1 MARPVT
7 TLLIFFLFFNLFAAM
22 LMSTGVAATIGVDTN
37 IGGGEKVDQTLEKA
51 NGTVETG
58 APTGSTLFGMYNVL
72 AQGVQTIVGT
82 VTAGHTMLAQAGV
95 PGAITGML
103 NALFGVIVVVDIIS
117 FIRGWGL

>member
-1 MARPVT
+1 MSRPVT
-7 TLLIFFLFFNLFAAM
+7 TLLLFFLAFNLFAAT
-22 LMSTGVAATIGVDTN
+22 LMSTGVAGTIGIETN
-37 IGGGEKVDQTLEKA
+37 IGGDEEVDKTLEKA

-72 AQGVQTIVGT
+72 ANGFNTLVGT

-95 PGAITGML
+95 PSAITDML
-103 NALFGVIVVVDIIS
+103 NALFGIVIVIDIMS

>member
-22 LMSTGVAATIGVDTN
+22 LMSTGVTATIGIKTN
-37 IGGGEKVDQTLEKA
+37 IGADEKVNETLNKA

-72 AQGVQTIVGT
+72 ADGVNTMVGT

-95 PGAITGML
+95 PSAITSML
-103 NALFGVIVVVDIIS
+103 NGLFGVVIVIDIMS